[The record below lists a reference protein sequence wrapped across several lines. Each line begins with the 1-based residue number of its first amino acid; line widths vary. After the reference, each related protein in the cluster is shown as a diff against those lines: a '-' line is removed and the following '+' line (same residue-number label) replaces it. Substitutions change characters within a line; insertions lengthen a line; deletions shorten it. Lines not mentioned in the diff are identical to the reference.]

1 LFSDEDIRKALEE
14 HNNNPENGLI
24 IEPFDRKYLTPVGY
38 DLRVGKQGFSWNKKR
53 IINIESDGKIQIDA
67 NDTVVIQ
74 TLESISLSK
83 KVAATVHSIVS
94 KIITKGLSDI
104 STTVDPGWT
113 GKLLISIHNYRDS
126 STELRFQEYFCTV
139 CFYRVDLES
148 KINLNRSIDRD
159 ELWELLLE
167 KAEDERKRIEQAKS
181 QQEIQ
186 IRNANKIRQLQLIF
200 FIVIALTG
208 GIATS
213 IINPTVGSS
222 IAAFLAVIAPVVYDK
237 FLKPISKS

>member
-1 LFSDEDIRKALEE
+1 LFSDEDIKKALEE
-14 HNNNPENGLI
+14 YNNNPEDGLL
-24 IEPFDRKYLTPVGY
+24 IEPFDRKYLSPVGY

-53 IINIESDGKIQIDA
+53 IINIELDGKIQIEA

-83 KVAATVHSIVS
+83 KVAATVHSVVS

-104 STTVDPGWT
+104 STTIDPGYT
-113 GKLLISIHNYRDS
+113 GKLLISVHNYRDS

-139 CFYRVDLES
+139 CFYKVEIKS

-159 ELWELLLE
+159 ELWEQLLE
-167 KAEDERKRIEQAKS
+167 KAEDERKRIDQAKN

-186 IRNANKIRQLQLIF
+186 IKNANKIRKIQLIF
-200 FIVIALTG
+200 FIFIALTG

-213 IINPTVGSS
+213 VINPTLGSS
-222 IAAFLAVIAPVVYDK
+222 LAGFLAVIAPIVYDM
-237 FLKPISKS
+237 LKPISK

>member
-1 LFSDEDIRKALEE
+1 LFSDEDIKKALEE
-14 HNNNPENGLI
+14 YNNNPEDGLL
-24 IEPFDRKYLTPVGY
+24 IEPFDRKYLSPVGY

-53 IINIESDGKIQIDA
+53 IINIELDGKIQIEA

-83 KVAATVHSIVS
+83 KVAATVHSVVS

-104 STTVDPGWT
+104 STTIDPGWT
-113 GKLLISIHNYRDS
+113 GKLLISVHNYRDS

-139 CFYRVDLES
+139 CFYRVELES

-159 ELWELLLE
+159 ELWEQLLE
-167 KAEDERKRIEQAKS
+167 KAEDERKRIDQAKN
-181 QQEIQ
+181 QKEIQ
-186 IRNANKIRQLQLIF
+186 IKNANKIRKIQLIF
-200 FIVIALTG
+200 FIFIALTG

-213 IINPTVGSS
+213 VINPTLGSS
-222 IAAFLAVIAPVVYDK
+222 LAGFLAVIAPIVYDM
-237 FLKPISKS
+237 LKPISK

>member
-1 LFSDEDIRKALEE
+1 MFSDEDIKKALEE
-14 HNNNPENGLI
+14 YNNNPEDGLL
-24 IEPFDRKYLTPVGY
+24 IEPFDRKYLSPVGY

-53 IINIESDGKIQIDA
+53 IINIELDGKIQIEA

-83 KVAATVHSIVS
+83 KVAATVHSVVS

-104 STTVDPGWT
+104 STTIDPGYT
-113 GKLLISIHNYRDS
+113 GKLLISVHNYRDS

-139 CFYRVDLES
+139 CFYKVEIKS

-159 ELWELLLE
+159 ELWEQLLE
-167 KAEDERKRIEQAKS
+167 KAEDERKRIDQAKN

-186 IRNANKIRQLQLIF
+186 IKNANKIRKIQLIF
-200 FIVIALTG
+200 FIFIALTG

-213 IINPTVGSS
+213 VINPTLGSS
-222 IAAFLAVIAPVVYDK
+222 LAGFLAVIAPIVYDM
-237 FLKPISKS
+237 LKPISK

>member
-1 LFSDEDIRKALEE
+1 MFSDEDIKKALEE
-14 HNNNPENGLI
+14 YNNNPEDGLL
-24 IEPFDRKYLTPVGY
+24 IEPFDRKYLSPVGY

-53 IINIESDGKIQIDA
+53 IINIELDGKIQIEA

-83 KVAATVHSIVS
+83 KVAATVHSVVS

-104 STTVDPGWT
+104 STTIDPGYT
-113 GKLLISIHNYRDS
+113 GKLLISVHNYRDS

-139 CFYRVDLES
+139 CFYKVEIES

-159 ELWELLLE
+159 ELWEQLLE
-167 KAEDERKRIEQAKS
+167 KAEDERKRIDQAKN

-186 IRNANKIRQLQLIF
+186 IKNANKIRKIQLIF
-200 FIVIALTG
+200 FIFIALTG

-213 IINPTVGSS
+213 VINPTLGSS
-222 IAAFLAVIAPVVYDK
+222 LAGFLAVIAPIVYDM
-237 FLKPISKS
+237 LKPISK

>member
-1 LFSDEDIRKALEE
+1 MFSDEDIKKALGEY
-14 HNNNPENGLI
+14 NNNPENGLL

-38 DLRVGKQGFSWNKKR
+38 DLRVGKQGFSWNKKC
-53 IINIESDGKIQIDA
+53 IIDIELDGKIQIDA

-74 TLESISLSK
+74 TLESVSLSK
-83 KVAATVHSIVS
+83 KVSATIHAIVS

-104 STTVDPGWT
+104 STTIDPGYT
-113 GKLLISIHNYRDS
+113 GKLLISVHNYRDS

-159 ELWELLLE
+159 ELWEQLLE
-167 KAEDERKRIEQAKS
+167 KAEDERKRIEQAKN
-181 QQEIQ
+181 QQEI
-186 IRNANKIRQLQLIF
+186 KIKSYNQTRKIQLVF

-208 GIATS
+208 GITTS
-213 IINPTVGSS
+213 LINPTVGSS
-222 IAAFLAVIAPVVYDK
+222 VAGFLAVIAPIVYDM
-237 FLKPISKS
+237 LKPISK

>member
-1 LFSDEDIRKALEE
+1 LFSDEDIKKALEE
-14 HNNNPENGLI
+14 YNNNPEDGLL
-24 IEPFDRKYLTPVGY
+24 IEPFDRKYLSPVGY

-53 IINIESDGKIQIDA
+53 IINIESEGRIQIDA

-74 TLESISLSK
+74 TLESLTLSK
-83 KVAATVHSIVS
+83 KVAATVHSVVS

-104 STTVDPGWT
+104 STTIDPGYT
-113 GKLLISIHNYRDS
+113 GKLLISVHNYRDS

-139 CFYRVDLES
+139 CFYKVDLES

-159 ELWELLLE
+159 ELWEQLLE

-181 QQEIQ
+181 QQESQ
-186 IRNANKIRQLQLIF
+186 IKNANRSRKIQLIF
-200 FIVIALTG
+200 FIFIALTG

-213 IINPTVGSS
+213 VINPTLGSS
-222 IAAFLAVIAPVVYDK
+222 LAGFLAVIAPIVYDM
-237 FLKPISKS
+237 LKPISK

>member
-1 LFSDEDIRKALEE
+1 LFSDEDIKKAVEQY
-14 HNNNPENGLI
+14 NNNPEDGLL
-24 IEPFDRKYLTPVGY
+24 IEPFDRKYLSPVGY

-53 IINIESDGKIQIDA
+53 IINIELDGKIQIEA

-83 KVAATVHSIVS
+83 KVAATVHSVVS

-104 STTVDPGWT
+104 STTIDPGWT
-113 GKLLISIHNYRDS
+113 GKLLISVHNYRDS

-139 CFYRVDLES
+139 CFYRVELES

-159 ELWELLLE
+159 ELWEQLLE
-167 KAEDERKRIEQAKS
+167 KAEDERKRIEQAKN
-181 QQEIQ
+181 QKEIQ
-186 IRNANKIRQLQLIF
+186 IKNTNKIRKIQLIF
-200 FIVIALTG
+200 FIFIALTG

-213 IINPTVGSS
+213 VINPTLGSS
-222 IAAFLAVIAPVVYDK
+222 LAGFLAVIAPIVYDM
-237 FLKPISKS
+237 LKPISK